1 MVRDCPECYNDG
13 LIAGAEAM
21 AEVLEEYGSREKAV
35 GIDLVERARITALNE
50 IYPATSKPAASKPK
64 PKPKPTARNKA
75 YSKAFKSVQGEFKK
89 KNGSWKKN
97 GFKNCSKKANG
108 MCK

>member
-21 AEVLEEYGSREKAV
+21 QEQIKEFGS
-35 GIDLVERARITALNE
+35 GSGLDLVERARLTALDSNP
-50 IYPATSKPAASKPK
+50 PAVTAVKKPK
-64 PKPKPTARNKA
+64 RKANPRNA
-75 YSKAFKSVQGEFKK
+75 LYSKAFKSIESDFKK

-97 GFKNCSKKANG
+97 GFKNCAKKANG

>member
-21 AEVLEEYGSREKAV
+21 QEQMKEFGS
-35 GIDLVERARITALNE
+35 GSGLDLVERARLTALDSN
-50 IYPATSKPAASKPK
+50 PPPVVKSKPK
-64 PKPKPTARNKA
+64 RKPNARNKA
-75 YSKAFKSVQGEFKK
+75 YGIAFKKIEDDFKK

-97 GFKNCSKKANG
+97 GFKNCAKKANG

>member
-1 MVRDCPECYNDG
+1 LVRDCPECYEDG
-13 LIAGAEAM
+13 YRAGLEAM
-21 AEVLEEYGSREKAV
+21 LQQVREQ
-35 GIDLVERARITALNE
+35 GIPPEIDPAERARLEAK
-50 IYPATSKPAASKPK
+50 YPEFGKARVNVPETHKPK

-75 YSKAFKSVQGEFKK
+75 YSKAFKSVEADFKK

-97 GFKNCSKKANG
+97 GFKNCAKKANG